1 MAQTFNPVSFIAG
14 KFRDLGNEL
23 SRQVVSRYF
32 WRDLLS
38 VFLGVML
45 YTIGFSFLIY
55 PQRVTTGGLM
65 GICNII
71 TIITGIKVGIPYSVI
86 NITLLFIAFIFL
98 DKNSFIKTLIG
109 IGLLRSSSLSR
120 HVRLSLIQG

>member
-45 YTIGFSFLIY
+45 YTIGF
-55 PQRVTTGGLM
+55 RDR
-65 GICNII
+65 
-71 TIITGIKVGIPYSVI
+71 KSV
-86 NITLLFIAFIFL
+86 
-98 DKNSFIKTLIG
+98 
-109 IGLLRSSSLSR
+109 
-120 HVRLSLIQG
+120 V

>member
-45 YTIGFSFLIY
+45 DRLQL
-55 PQRVTTGGLM
+55 PH
-65 GICNII
+65 
-71 TIITGIKVGIPYSVI
+71 
-86 NITLLFIAFIFL
+86 
-98 DKNSFIKTLIG
+98 
-109 IGLLRSSSLSR
+109 LSPAR
-120 HVRLSLIQG
+120 DHRGAHGDL